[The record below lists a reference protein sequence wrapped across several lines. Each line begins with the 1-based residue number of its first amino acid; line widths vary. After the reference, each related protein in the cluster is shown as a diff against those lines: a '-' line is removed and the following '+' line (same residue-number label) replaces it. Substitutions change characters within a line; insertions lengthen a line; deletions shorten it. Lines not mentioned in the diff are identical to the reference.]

1 MLLAMD
7 PVCHLVVVTE
17 SRLVPINFIVKNGG
31 TIYAQ
36 GLVAFRFY
44 GVQSISASAKL
55 HISAK
60 SICYCAHVRTTL
72 DIDDLLY
79 RRAKATAA
87 ERGCS
92 VTSVIEEALR
102 SALDAKVLDAPL
114 QPLPVAS
121 ESGGTLPGV
130 DLYDARALAAILDE
144 NRV

>member
-7 PVCHLVVVTE
+7 PVCHLFVVAW
-17 SRLVPINFIVKNGG
+17 SQLDPITFIVQNGG

-36 GLVAFRFY
+36 GLVSSRFY
-44 GVQSISASAKL
+44 GVHSIGARGKL
-55 HISAK
+55 HISGK
-60 SICYCAHVRTTL
+60 SIFYCAHVRTTL

-92 VTSVIEEALR
+92 VTYVIEEALR
-102 SALDAKVLDAPL
+102 SALDAEVLDAPL

-130 DLYDARALAAILDE
+130 DLYDARALAAILDDS
-144 NRV
+144 RF